1 MTNTE
6 DALLEAL
13 NETRRMARELAVCAG
28 YLLAVADEEEL
39 LWPEE
44 AIGGRDALLG
54 WHRFDLR
61 LTELL
66 ERVEL

>member
-1 MTNTE
+1 
-6 DALLEAL
+6 
-13 NETRRMARELAVCAG
+13 MARELAVCAG